1 MTAYIWGGFV
11 SQQINGQL
19 ERPIR
24 DSLSKYNGEKNSDT
38 EAVDSMQTLV
48 SVFSTLIIDLFSW
61 FYFHSP
67 LSLLLLCAF
76 SLSYMVS
83 LPLLPPILS
92 SEDNNKNK
100 NEVHRKL
107 LHFTAS
113 WPTCTTF
120 TSPVSVKR
128 NCGKLITGLEEET
141 NPVCTKLETL
151 QHSRSTI
158 FPLAQLLVVPLS
170 LPVPLSL
177 SLS

>member
-48 SVFSTLIIDLFSW
+48 SVFSTLIIDFFFLDSTFILHCLFCCCV
-61 FYFHSP
+61 H
-67 LSLLLLCAF
+67 

-100 NEVHRKL
+100 NEVHRKS

-141 NPVCTKLETL
+141 DPVCTKLETL

-158 FPLAQLLVVPLS
+158 FPLAQLLVGPLS
-170 LPVPLSL
+170 LPVPLS
-177 SLS
+177 